1 MSTVTRIDE
10 TWQEKAACRGPHATV
25 FFPPDTF
32 ERKEQKEHR
41 ETRAKAICAQCSV
54 KEPCLEMAVRIR
66 EQHGIWGG
74 LNELERKSFGGL

>member
-1 MSTVTRIDE
+1 MSVAIVREE

-32 ERKEQKEHR
+32 ERKEQKELR

-54 KEPCLEMAVRIR
+54 KQPCLDMAIRIR

-74 LNELERKSFGGL
+74 LNEIERKAVGGI